1 MMKFFVKIAKAINY
15 FCKKKASSQMLDR
28 VLNTAVVLQTLFQPL
43 VSLKYFNS
51 FKVAFRVQI
60 WKKKYFEN

>member
-1 MMKFFVKIAKAINY
+1 
-15 FCKKKASSQMLDR
+15 MLDR

-51 FKVAFRVQI
+51 FEVAFSVQI